1 VVTPLHALLARVER
15 VLRCDTEVSLVGAVK
30 VALGHPSDTG
40 MMRLHRAEQQLI
52 LSVLEWTEWWSPRYE
67 AEPLPVDEAG
77 KPSVSKWLH
86 TRSSVQIADLV
97 GWRLAQVSATK
108 RSIVRG

>member
-52 LSVLEWTEWWSPRYE
+52 L
-67 AEPLPVDEAG
+67 
-77 KPSVSKWLH
+77 
-86 TRSSVQIADLV
+86 
-97 GWRLAQVSATK
+97 
-108 RSIVRG
+108 